1 MALTGL
7 EIFKLLPKTNC
18 KDCGKP
24 TCLAFA
30 MALAQKKAA
39 LDECPHVSDEAKTAL
54 SESAAPPIKKVTVGA
69 GDKAFFAGEET
80 VLYRHE
86 EKFYHPT
93 GIAVTVDDADSDA
106 DARLEKAKKLNFIR
120 VGMPMELDLI
130 AVTNSSG
137 DAGKFTEMAKKADAA
152 CGLPLVLISD
162 NVENLK
168 AAGEALADKKPLLAS
183 VKDENGIEV
192 LAALSKDKG
201 VPVVVE
207 AGSVEAL
214 AGLAEKAK
222 AAGIEQ
228 MFLSFGKV
236 DPKTQVENLTVLRRL
251 ALRKTFRT
259 VGYPIFTDVRVSD
272 DIFEAACAAAVS
284 IGKYGGIAVTDL
296 ADPETIYPLMTLR
309 QNIYTD
315 PQKPIQVEPKLY
327 KIGDADENSPLFFTT
342 NFSLTYFS
350 VEGDVEASRMPAWIL
365 AVDTEGTSVLTAY
378 SGDKLNDKVVAQAIQ
393 KAEVEKH
400 VKHKKL
406 IIPGHVAVMSGKL
419 EEALPGWTILVG
431 PKESSYIPRYLL
443 DAWK

>member
-1 MALTGL
+1 MAMTGL

-30 MALAQKKAA
+30 MALAQKKAS
-39 LDECPHVSDEAKTAL
+39 LDECPEVSDEAKTAL

-69 GDKAFFAGEET
+69 GDKALSAGEET

-93 GIAVTVDDADSDA
+93 AIAVTVDDADAEA

-120 VGMPMELDLI
+120 VGLPMELNAV

-137 DAGKFTEMAKKADAA
+137 DAGKFVETAKKADSL
-152 CGLPLVLISD
+152 GLPLVLISD
-162 NVENLK
+162 SADNLK
-168 AAGEALADKKPLLAS
+168 AAGEALADKKPLLAAAR
-183 VKDENGIEV
+183 DEAGV
-192 LAALSKDKG
+192 SALAPLSKEKG
-201 VPVVVE
+201 LPIVVE
-207 AGSVEAL
+207 AGTIDAL
-214 AGLAEKAK
+214 ADLVEKAK
-222 AAGIEQ
+222 AAGAENI
-228 MFLSFGKV
+228 FLSFGKAGPR
-236 DPKTQVENLTVLRRL
+236 DAFENLTKLRRL
-251 ALRKTFRT
+251 ALRKGFRT
-259 VGYPIFTDVRVSD
+259 LGFPIFTDTRVSED
-272 DIFEAACAAAVS
+272 VFEAASAAAIS
-284 IGKYGGIAVTDL
+284 IAKYGGVLVTDL
-296 ADPETIYPLMTLR
+296 ITPEAIYPLMTLR

-315 PQKPIQVEPKLY
+315 PQKPIQVEPRLY
-327 KIGDADENSPLFFTT
+327 KVGDADENSPLFFTT

-350 VEGDVEASRMPAWIL
+350 VEGDVEASRIPSWIL

-378 SGDKLNDKVVAQAIQ
+378 SGDKLNEKVVAQAFQ
-393 KAEVEKH
+393 KCEVEKH

-431 PKESSYIPRYLL
+431 PKESSYIPRYIQ
-443 DAWK
+443 DMWK